1 MTGALGFDPR
11 AALARIQGDLP
22 RPDVAGFSRLASL
35 AAPTPSNSHS
45 VASPGVGAEAP
56 APHDGWPEREAAP
69 EPAEAELARELAA
82 AAETVA
88 EVLRTA
94 PPAEDLA
101 EMRAHY
107 ADPPTDRPYVPGDPD
122 PLRDGLLLGA
132 LMRLPAWEGP
142 TPPPGTW
149 CSVCG
154 RSDPKAG
161 GRWWR
166 PLHPRSDGLG
176 VGPGWRCF
184 TCHPPPPGCET
195 KEVRT

>member
-1 MTGALGFDPR
+1 L
-11 AALARIQGDLP
+11 
-22 RPDVAGFSRLASL
+22 
-35 AAPTPSNSHS
+35 
-45 VASPGVGAEAP
+45 AEA
-56 APHDGWPEREAAP
+56 AQ
-69 EPAEAELARELAA
+69 
-82 AAETVA
+82 TVA
-88 EVLRTA
+88 AILRDA

-107 ADPPTDRPYVPGDPD
+107 ADPPTARPYVPDDRD
-122 PLRDGLLLGA
+122 PLRDGLAVSA

-166 PLHPRSDGLG
+166 PLRPRSDGLG
-176 VGPGWRCF
+176 VGPGWRCL
-184 TCHPPPPGCET
+184 TCHPPPPGCEVE
-195 KEVRT
+195 EVRT